1 MIPLFLTLR
10 FLRNI
15 TYSPFF
21 QVLHMVLG
29 KFPKN
34 PAPKLENRGESFYTE
49 YVTREYRVID
59 DSLYFQE
66 GR

>member
-1 MIPLFLTLR
+1 
-10 FLRNI
+10 
-15 TYSPFF
+15 
-21 QVLHMVLG
+21 MVLG